1 MSRTAN
7 KPAQKG
13 SMPQKRLGR
22 TLSDHEVYELQR
34 REHEARQRKLAE
46 QKISQQK
53 MAEQKFCE
61 TCAKNVYCSLRFESD
76 LRSQCPILK
85 AYEEPVHYRNHE
97 QYKDPT
103 AFFAL
108 RNVMKPRRTMKHRQK
123 SHPKTQVAHFDK

>member
-22 TLSDHEVYELQR
+22 TLSDHEVYGLQC
-34 REHEARQRKLAE
+34 REHEARQQKRQKE
-46 QKISQQK
+46 QQEQN
-53 MAEQKFCE
+53 EQKFCE

-108 RNVMKPRRTMKHRQK
+108 RNVMKPRRTKQHRQK

>member
-22 TLSDHEVYELQR
+22 TLSDHEVYQLQR
-34 REHEARQRKLAE
+34 REQRRQME
-46 QKISQQK
+46 QQEQN
-53 MAEQKFCE
+53 EQKFCE

-108 RNVMKPRRTMKHRQK
+108 RNVMKPRRTKQHRQK
-123 SHPKTQVAHFDK
+123 SHPKTQVAHFDE

>member
-13 SMPQKRLGR
+13 SMPQRRLGR
-22 TLSDHEVYELQR
+22 TLSDHEVHELQR
-34 REHEARQRKLAE
+34 RKHEARQQKRQKE
-46 QKISQQK
+46 QQEQN
-53 MAEQKFCE
+53 EQKFCE

-108 RNVMKPRRTMKHRQK
+108 RNVMKPRRTKQHRQK
-123 SHPKTQVAHFDK
+123 SHPKTQVAHFDE

>member
-34 REHEARQRKLAE
+34 REHEVQ
-46 QKISQQK
+46 QQK
-53 MAEQKFCE
+53 RHKEQQEQNEQKFCE

-108 RNVMKPRRTMKHRQK
+108 RNVMKPRRTKQHRQK
-123 SHPKTQVAHFDK
+123 SHPKTQVAHFDE